1 MILGGFQKFTLIDY
15 PKKVAAIVFTI
26 GCNFRCGYCYNV
38 NLVLPKKIKP
48 EDEIL
53 EKDFFDF
60 LESRKNK
67 LDAVVV
73 TGGEPTLQKDLEN
86 FIAKIKKMGFLV
98 KLDTNGTN
106 PDVLK
111 KLIDKK
117 LIDYVAMDIKNNI
130 NDKAYQKIVC
140 TKPNMANILKSVEI
154 LLAGKVD
161 YEFRTTVAPGV
172 DKKDI
177 LALYSSI
184 SSGSAPSDWSC
195 TNFSCRLLK
204 ESEMYLRKMRPRT
217 TCLYSAASILERNL
231 SAAAQSVFS
240 SSLFSAIKA
249 PWECFGMYK

>member
-15 PKKVAAIVFTI
+15 PKKVAAIVFTV

-98 KLDTNGTN
+98 KLDTNGSN
-106 PDVLK
+106 PNLLQ

-130 NDKAYQKIVC
+130 NDKSYQKIVC
-140 TKPNMANILKSVEI
+140 TKLNIENILKSVNI

-172 DKKDI
+172 GKKDI
-177 LALYSSI
+177 LAI
-184 SSGSAPSDWSC
+184 A
-195 TNFSCRLLK
+195 K
-204 ESEMYLRKMRPRT
+204 K
-217 TCLYSAASILERNL
+217 
-231 SAAAQSVFS
+231 
-240 SSLFSAIKA
+240 IKNA
-249 PWECFGMYK
+249 KKYFLQEFKALDIIDNS